1 MGMISRAERIS
12 EAMAQSVMK
21 RYKAS
26 DVRWQYEHGLLIQ
39 SIYAVGKAVNDRTY
53 KTWAKT
59 MYDALIEEDGSIR
72 TYQKDEFNLDQIN
85 PGKLLFELYRDTCD
99 IKYRNAIETLR
110 EQLRQ
115 QPRTEANGFWH
126 KRMYPCQIWLDGL
139 YMQGPFYAR
148 YAAEFG
154 KLSELHDVIAQLI
167 LAESRTRDPE
177 TGLLYHAWD
186 ESRKQLWANRQTGCS
201 QHFWGRAVG
210 WYCMALVD
218 VLDYIPDGG
227 EFSGECGE
235 LIAIVRRLSES
246 LTRFQDMK
254 SGLWYQVL
262 DQGAREK
269 NYLESSA
276 SAMFVY
282 FLCKAVRMGY
292 LASEEDRAKAL
303 AVSLAGYNG
312 LVKTRLEKDPDGS
325 LHLSGICSVAGLGG
339 NPYRDGSF
347 AYYVSEPV
355 VRDDFKGVGPFI
367 LASLEIERL

>member
-1 MGMISRAERIS
+1 
-12 EAMAQSVMK
+12 MK

-126 KRMYPCQIWLDGL
+126 KRIYPCQMWLDGL

-218 VLDYIPDGG
+218 VLDYIPDDE

-246 LTRFQDMK
+246 LMRFQDMK

>member
-1 MGMISRAERIS
+1 MGMISRTERIS

-72 TYQKDEFNLDQIN
+72 TYQKDEFNLDQVN

-99 IKYRNAIETLR
+99 MKYRNAIETLR

-154 KLSELHDVIAQLI
+154 KPSELHDVIAQLI
-167 LAESRTRDPE
+167 LAESKTRDPE

-367 LASLEIERL
+367 LASLELERL